1 MSDER
6 DALLQATHDEHSAAV
21 WRYVVRLTGDRA
33 LADDIVQEVLLRA
46 WRKPEVLD
54 QSEGRLGPGCSRSP
68 ATSSS
73 TTDAVRAQQE
83 VAVENPPSRAEGV
96 RGPSRDLPA
105 LCGGGRRGAGLP
117 SLLARVPIEEVP
129 GEPAESPQSDLVA
142 GALAKHRIR
151 RRRRRW
157 AAVAIGSLTAA
168 AAAIVLVVVVGVSGP
183 APSATA
189 VTVELASTTQ
199 EALTAD
205 VRMQPRAWGSELS
218 TRCRYTSGAQPT
230 DPPAGGDPSSCSA
243 EIRYGLRVTDRAG
256 VSSLV
261 STWRAEPGSDVD
273 AAGATDVR
281 LGDIRHLEIR
291 SVDSG
296 TCCCRVT

>member
-1 MSDER
+1 MTDR
-6 DALLQATHDEHSAAV
+6 YADWDAS
-21 WRYVVRLTGDRA
+21 YVLGA
-33 LADDIVQEVLLRA
+33 L
-46 WRKPEVLD
+46 
-54 QSEGRLGPGCSRSP
+54 SP
-68 ATSSS
+68 AERREYERHLETCPRCAE
-73 TTDAVRAQQE
+73 AVAE
-83 VAVENPPSRAEGV
+83 V
-96 RGPSRDLPA
+96 
-105 LCGGGRRGAGLP
+105 AGLP

-129 GEPAESPQSDLVA
+129 GESAESPQSDLVA

-157 AAVAIGSLTAA
+157 TAVAIGSLTAA

-205 VRMQPRAWGSELS
+205 VRMQPRAWGTELS
-218 TRCRYTSGAQPT
+218 TRCRYTGGVQPT
-230 DPPAGGDPSSCSA
+230 DPPAGGDPSSYSA
-243 EIRYGLRVTDRAG
+243 ETRYGLWVTDRAG

-296 TCCCRVT
+296 DVLLQSDVTAVGS